1 MAVWLCARLSLR
13 HVLLC
18 YNVMLLCVEC
28 ICFGSVRFAHSLICQ
43 STTFRMCVVF
53 FFNQLCTRLLL
64 WGTYV
69 SSVSNTKYVVT
80 IYKLNFFSSCG
91 ISKSNKTRTFVTAME
106 CGIYLIGLNLICLE
120 LFFFSFPFLTYRE
133 QPLNDLGKFF
143 LSYMH
148 FNDTQWLLRFSFKR
162 NRGELDNHKKNN
174 VYTLNLMSLLQSIHR
189 GPIYNIGLVWWMFQF
204 TFISNTSKCAAH
216 IVVSHHNRHSKTQ
229 WRKIWIDI
237 FYLAANVEISIEL
250 TGTD

>member
-1 MAVWLCARLSLR
+1 MWHLFDWVKFDLFGIIYFFYFHFR
-13 HVLLC
+13 HTESNHWMTWGNFSFRICISIIRNDCYVLVS
-18 YNVMLLCVEC
+18 NATEEN
-28 ICFGSVRFAHSLICQ
+28 
-43 STTFRMCVVF
+43 STT
-53 FFNQLCTRLLL
+53 T
-64 WGTYV
+64 
-69 SSVSNTKYVVT
+69 
-80 IYKLNFFSSCG
+80 
-91 ISKSNKTRTFVTAME
+91 
-106 CGIYLIGLNLICLE
+106 
-120 LFFFSFPFLTYRE
+120 
-133 QPLNDLGKFF
+133 
-143 LSYMH
+143 
-148 FNDTQWLLRFSFKR
+148 
-162 NRGELDNHKKNN
+162 KNN